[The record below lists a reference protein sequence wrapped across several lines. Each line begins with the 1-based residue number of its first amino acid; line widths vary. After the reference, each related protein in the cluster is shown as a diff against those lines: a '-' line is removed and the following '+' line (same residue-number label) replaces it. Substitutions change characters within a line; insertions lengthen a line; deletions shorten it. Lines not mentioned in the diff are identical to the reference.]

1 MIAHI
6 RGNVV
11 DRGAA
16 HVVIDVG
23 GVGYRL
29 ETTPEA
35 ASRLHVGEEARLFT
49 HLAVRE
55 DALTLYGFA
64 TADERDCFIQLIA
77 VPRIGPKLAVATLAI
92 FTPDDLRALLAAG
105 DAAGL
110 TRIPGVGKKSAQ
122 RMIIDIGD
130 KLGPAGATAA
140 VVSPM
145 RADLVS
151 ALTNLGWN
159 DAQAEK
165 ALAAATQVAAEADD
179 ATVLRE
185 ALKYL
190 GARRG

>member
-35 ASRLHVGEEARLFT
+35 ASRLHVGDEARLFT

-130 KLGPAGATAA
+130 KLGPAGTTAA

-159 DAQAEK
+159 DAQAEE